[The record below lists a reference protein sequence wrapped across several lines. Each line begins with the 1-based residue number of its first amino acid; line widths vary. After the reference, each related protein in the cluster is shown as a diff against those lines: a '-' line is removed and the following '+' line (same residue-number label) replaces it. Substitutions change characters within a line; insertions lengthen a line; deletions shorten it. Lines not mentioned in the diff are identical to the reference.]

1 MALISQIIAVSYNL
15 VLNKNRTPENQWQES
30 ALMRALEK
38 QGAIKHLSL
47 GPSIEVALDYRQN
60 VTAGFLVTELQP
72 TSLDKT
78 EVITSAVYTPAELG
92 VSMTWSKRDE
102 ATNPSTNQKVALAK
116 SIMTNAI
123 DSHDDILE
131 QALFATS
138 TNGFL
143 GLPTHVP
150 ASGQGSDGGI
160 DAAVNVFWR
169 NQQATYVDETDMLPA
184 FTSVWN
190 AAAKG
195 SGSKMLPSLIV
206 SDGPTQAIFE
216 ATQQPLQRW
225 SNTNEMNAGF
235 KVLKFKNADY
245 VYSQYGTSSAY
256 FLNAQNFN
264 IVVSKEYFRD
274 KGETEEIQN
283 AHGFT
288 CKIYSA
294 LQTVTNNKSRLGVV
308 HI

>member
-15 VLNKNRTPENQWQES
+15 VLNKNRTPENQWRES
-30 ALMRALEK
+30 ALMRVAEK
-38 QGAIKHLSL
+38 QGLIKRESL

-60 VTAGFLVTELQP
+60 AAAGFLLTELQP

-78 EVITSAVYTPAELG
+78 EVITSAVYTPAELS
-92 VSMTWSKRDE
+92 VPIVWSKRDE
-102 ATNPSTNQKVALAK
+102 ATNPTTNQKVALAK
-116 SIMTNAI
+116 SLIANAI
-123 DSHDDILE
+123 DTHDDLLE
-131 QALFATS
+131 QAFFATS

-143 GLPTHVP
+143 GLPTHIP
-150 ASGQGSDGGI
+150 TSGQGSDGGI

-169 NQQATYVDETDMLPA
+169 NQTATYIDETDMIPA
-184 FTSVWN
+184 MTSVWN
-190 AAAKG
+190 SCAKG
-195 SGSKMLPSLIV
+195 SGSTMLPSIIV

-245 VYSQYGTSSAY
+245 VYSQYGTSSQF
-256 FLNAQNFN
+256 FLNAKNFN
-264 IVVSKEYFRD
+264 LVVSREYFRD
-274 KGETEEIQN
+274 KGDTDEIQN
-283 AHGFT
+283 AHGYV

-308 HI
+308 HV